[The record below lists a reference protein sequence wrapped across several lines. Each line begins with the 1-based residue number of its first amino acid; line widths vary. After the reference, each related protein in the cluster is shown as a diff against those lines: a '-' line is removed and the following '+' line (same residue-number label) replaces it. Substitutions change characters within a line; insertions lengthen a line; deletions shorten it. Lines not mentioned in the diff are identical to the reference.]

1 MSDPARVLEDALGLE
16 ATDRARIAR
25 RLIRSLEQGD
35 ADADVL
41 WRAEIKRRIDEIE
54 AGTAELED
62 WDAVRGRLR
71 AAVGR

>member
-16 ATDRARIAR
+16 PTHRARIAR
-25 RLIRSLEQGD
+25 ELIESLEQGD
-35 ADADVL
+35 ADAEAL
-41 WRAEIKRRIDEIE
+41 WRAEITRRIDEIE

-71 AAVGR
+71 AAVRR